1 MSDILILGGNGRQGV
16 ALQKHLT
23 DHDVKW
29 VDRGDDI
36 NEAIHSRKWDLV
48 FSCLPYNLNLE
59 FGDETIRAKMRWA
72 DLGGHIQTSK
82 YLQDVAVSLDVTIA
96 TDLGLAPGLLEYLAW
111 RRMQVESKIPRSIT
125 LYCGGLPRK
134 PIDAFGYALTFSSEG
149 LANEYVNNCHV
160 LSDRY
165 IYDVVPMWAP
175 EILSFDNLRLE
186 AAHTSGTL
194 SKDSLFEFREAGVQ
208 NCRYKTLRYRNH
220 WGLVKNAWD
229 NCQDFEV
236 FKKWLEIIAQPG
248 DVPDTVFFAVAFDC
262 STGDWRG
269 QIPCSGMTAMQL
281 GTSAPAAAVVEL
293 LVAGTFDDINIVKPV
308 RIGKSDLF
316 WERLGKN
323 LDLNMPV

>member
-1 MSDILILGGNGRQGV
+1 MSNILILGGNGRQGV

-82 YLQDVAVSLDVTIA
+82 YLHDVARSLQVTIA

-125 LYCGGLPRK
+125 LYCGGLPCG
-134 PIDAFGYALTFSSEG
+134 PIDAFGYALTFSSRG
-149 LANEYVNNCHV
+149 LANEYVNDCHV
-160 LSDRY
+160 LWDGK
-165 IYDVVPMWAP
+165 ICDVLPMWAP
-175 EILSFDNLRLE
+175 EIFSFGDLRLE
-186 AAHTSGTL
+186 AAHTSGAL
-194 SKDSLFEFREAGVQ
+194 SKNSLLEFNAAGVQ
-208 NCRYKTLRYRNH
+208 NCRYRTLRYRGH

-229 NCQDFEV
+229 NCQDFEA
-236 FKKWLEIIAQPG
+236 FTEWLEIIAQPG
-248 DVPDTVFFAVAFDC
+248 DVPDTVFFAVAFDG
-262 STGDWRG
+262 SAGDWRG

-281 GTSAPAAAVVEL
+281 GTSAPAAAVAEL
-293 LVAGTFDDINIVKPV
+293 LVAGTFDGIDIVKPGH
-308 RIGKSDLF
+308 IGKSDLF
-316 WERLGKN
+316 WERFGKN
-323 LDLNMPV
+323 LDLNAPV